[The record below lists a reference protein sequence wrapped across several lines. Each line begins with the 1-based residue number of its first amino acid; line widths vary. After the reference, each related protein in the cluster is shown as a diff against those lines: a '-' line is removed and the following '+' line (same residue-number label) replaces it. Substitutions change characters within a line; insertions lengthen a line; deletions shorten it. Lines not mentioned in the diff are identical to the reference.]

1 MYSVED
7 LLISHGY
14 KLSRNLPAPHEDNY
28 EGHQQARRGA
38 RAGHGLLNGCEDGPA
53 AFPHSGKSLGKGHVS
68 DSENSHR
75 IPRGHGQTQSA
86 SASRTS
92 EARFYH
98 PPVPAWS
105 SQPQTG
111 HNRAY
116 QGRQE
121 VSGLLG
127 PRDREDLEVRG
138 MAQAHSL
145 PIHVREGPWEVGR
158 RTENVMKKA
167 VWEELRM
174 AGPAEWQNVSLES
187 WNQPR
192 KLGRQMSDG
201 DGEKLFQDL
210 YPFVQGEHVLNSQS
224 KGKSQSL
231 PRVLC
236 PESLSCMEIPLP
248 LNDRHLPSVPKMPS
262 YPPNCAPHLEP
273 TRNSEK
279 GGSSVPLL
287 RPKFGRP
294 LKPPSYDSHQHS
306 RGGVENSDYPDSQ
319 QTDLCV
325 PHLTKTND
333 PRQELCAPDSGL
345 EPPVYVPPPSYR
357 SPPQHIANPYVEDAA
372 PRPVCGGRRQQEH
385 LTEKAGASCQLPS
398 GSLGT
403 GNEYGASPRSPRG
416 LHPQPRPTAALDGSV
431 LYIPFDDPRIRHIK
445 LAQPQG
451 FCEETKLDERLYSS
465 RPVTPPEPAR
475 GNTRHGGA
483 NFNPQSLKPLPG
495 GERGL
500 HFADPSP
507 RLLWGQLPRDG
518 ENGGFHDPRDHCTA
532 RGQRP
537 DVQGDQHRY
546 AEGQVS
552 FQDPQGEST
561 CDARTKLKMFET
573 GIQTKKSSKK
583 KMSETIF
590 CLVSIP
596 VKSESHLPDIDTNNN
611 DLKQSADKKNGLDK
625 SAALQEQSP
634 LSTSSTDLELQAL
647 TGSVPG
653 RTELRKQGLGG
664 PEDDKQTNDLRFIH
678 PTKHRE
684 LKDSGLW
691 PGHQYRDQQTQT
703 SFAEESR
710 SLQPLPAEKLGGPP
724 DAVLTP
730 KCVDPAVLSKPQGH
744 LALAPS
750 DQNQRP
756 NARPPKAQVSLSPSS
771 NSAFSRT
778 SSSLNQAPLPRAG
791 PSQPCGD
798 QPRGEVVKGETTG
811 PCNSQQLFGQFLL
824 KPVSRRPWDLIS
836 QLESFNKELQEEEE
850 ESGHSSS
857 GSSSGS
863 SSEHSDPEWLPAGPA
878 GAAPGSSAFREDS
891 WEMRVEEP
899 PRRSSREDPVLRS
912 GGVKSASE
920 RWSEEGKRGH
930 LCARPPSL
938 GPLQVGVS
946 RGEALLSADGSLM
959 TEKGNQELKNRIDEL
974 ALSPGPAKRTSSRL
988 SDTKPASPCDPAE
1001 LREPQESQKLSSV
1014 LNPVGLSKAV
1024 PPEAE
1029 SREERGAVVSLS
1041 LASKPRGLS
1050 APDLRSVGL
1059 TLAQGQS
1066 ADELEGA
1073 LGEAS
1078 AIEIPPNESL
1088 QARAARILGIEVAVE
1103 SLLPSARGTGQ
1114 SLPPKPDEGAHRP
1127 ASPGEESVSSPARA
1141 DGPTVSTDAF
1151 YGRRKCG
1158 WTKSPLFV
1166 GERDSARR
1174 ASRAPEHSGVDG
1186 ALPSNAPGPEP
1197 RPSPQEFTSFTHE
1210 DVATK
1215 PPFRST
1221 LFHVIERTP
1230 SVAGSEKRLRSTSKV
1245 IESLQEKLASPP
1257 RRADTDRLMRMKE
1270 VSSVSRMRLLS
1281 SRSGDSVEDAEELK
1295 AERGLG
1301 AQPGG
1306 LVTLNAGDM
1315 ARKAEP
1321 SLSVSKGVP
1330 SLEENGCPAAQ
1341 REQDVDQD
1349 FWCPDSY
1356 DPSRVERV

>member
-14 KLSRNLPAPHEDNY
+14 KPSRSLPAPHEDNC
-28 EGHQQARRGA
+28 EGRQQARTGA

-53 AFPHSGKSLGKGHVS
+53 AFPHSRTSLGKGHVS
-68 DSENSHR
+68 DSEKSRR
-75 IPRGHGQTQSA
+75 IPRVHGESQRA

-92 EARFYH
+92 EARFY

-105 SQPQTG
+105 SQPQTS
-111 HNRAY
+111 HDHAY
-116 QGRQE
+116 WRRRGQE

-127 PRDREDLEVRG
+127 PRDREDLEARG

-145 PIHVREGPWEVGR
+145 PHVREGPWEVGG

-167 VWEELRM
+167 VWEEELRM
-174 AGPAEWQNVSLES
+174 ASPAKWQNVSLES

-236 PESLSCMEIPLP
+236 PESLSCMEIPIP
-248 LNDRHLPSVPKMPS
+248 INDGHLPSIPKMPF
-262 YPPNCAPHLEP
+262 YPPNSAPNLES
-273 TRNSEK
+273 TRNPEK
-279 GGSSVPLL
+279 GGSSVPLP

-306 RGGVENSDYPDSQ
+306 RGGVENSDHADSQ
-319 QTDLCV
+319 QTELCV
-325 PHLTKTND
+325 SYLTKTND

-357 SPPQHIANPYVEDAA
+357 SPPQHISNPYVEDAA
-372 PRPVCGGRRQQEH
+372 PRPVCGGRRQQQH
-385 LTEKAGASCQLPS
+385 PTEKASASCQLLS

-403 GNEYGASPRSPRG
+403 GSEYGASPRSPRG
-416 LHPQPRPTAALDGSV
+416 LPPQPRPTTAYDGSV

-451 FCEETKLDERLYSS
+451 FCEETKLDERSYSS
-465 RPVTPPEPAR
+465 GPVTPSEPAR
-475 GNTRHGGA
+475 GNMQRGGA
-483 NFNPQSLKPLPG
+483 VLNPHSMKPPPG
-495 GERGL
+495 NGRGPL
-500 HFADPSP
+500 FADPST
-507 RLLWGQLPRDG
+507 RWLWGQLPRDG
-518 ENGGFHDPRDHCTA
+518 ENGGFPDARDHCVS
-532 RGQRP
+532 RGQQP
-537 DVQGDQHRY
+537 DVRGSQHGHT
-546 AEGQVS
+546 EGRVPS
-552 FQDPQGEST
+552 PQPQSKST
-561 CDARTKLKMFET
+561 CDTRTKLKTFET

-583 KMSETIF
+583 KMNETIF

-647 TGSVPG
+647 TGSMAG
-653 RTELRKQGLGG
+653 RTELQKQDLGEQ
-664 PEDDKQTNDLRFIH
+664 EDDKQTNDLRFIH

-684 LKDSGLW
+684 LKGSGLW

-703 SFAEESR
+703 SFTEESR
-710 SLQPLPAEKLGGPP
+710 SPQPLPGEKLGDSPN
-724 DAVLTP
+724 AVLTP
-730 KCVDPAVLSKPQGH
+730 DPGPASEAQVLM
-744 LALAPS
+744 ALTSS

-756 NARPPKAQVSLSPSS
+756 DACHLKGHVSLSPSS

-778 SSSLNQAPLPRAG
+778 SSSTNQAPRPGAG
-791 PSQPCGD
+791 QSQPCVHGHGRRASPT
-798 QPRGEVVKGETTG
+798 PRGEVVKGETTG
-811 PCNSQQLFGQFLL
+811 PCNSKQPFGQFLL

-850 ESGHSSS
+850 SSQ
-857 GSSSGS
+857 S
-863 SSEHSDPEWLPAGPA
+863 SSEDGEAERWQEGCADSIPK
-878 GAAPGSSAFREDS
+878 SSGFSEDS
-891 WEMRVEEP
+891 WETRVKEP
-899 PRRSSREDPVLRS
+899 PRRLVPEDPVFRS
-912 GGVKSASE
+912 GGVRSKSES
-920 RWSEEGKRGH
+920 WSEEQKPGP
-930 LCARPPSL
+930 LCVHPQSL
-938 GPLQVGVS
+938 GPWQVEDR
-946 RGEALLSADGSLM
+946 RGGALLSADGNSI
-959 TEKGNQELKNRIDEL
+959 TEKGSQEVKNRLNKL
-974 ALSPGPAKRTSSRL
+974 AVSPGPAKRRTSSRF
-988 SDTKPASPCDPAE
+988 SDTKPAPPSDPAE

-1014 LNPVGLSKAV
+1014 VNSVEVSKAV
-1024 PPEAE
+1024 RPKAE
-1029 SREERGAVVSLS
+1029 SEEERVPVVSLS

-1059 TLAQGQS
+1059 TPAQR
-1066 ADELEGA
+1066 ADELDGS
-1073 LGEAS
+1073 LREAS

-1103 SLLPSARGTGQ
+1103 SLLPSTRRTRQGQ
-1114 SLPPKPDEGAHRP
+1114 HLAPDESTHRP
-1127 ASPGEESVSSPARA
+1127 ESPREESVSSPARA
-1141 DGPTVSTDAF
+1141 DDPPVSTDAF

-1158 WTKSPLFV
+1158 WTESPLFV

-1174 ASRAPEHSGVDG
+1174 ASRASEHSVVDG
-1186 ALPSNAPGPEP
+1186 VVPSKAPGPEP
-1197 RPSPQEFTSFTHE
+1197 QPGPQEFKSFNHK
-1210 DVATK
+1210 DVGTK

-1221 LFHVIERTP
+1221 LFHFVERTP
-1230 SVAGSEKRLRSTSKV
+1230 SVAGLEKRLRSTSKV

-1257 RRADTDRLMRMKE
+1257 RRADPDRLMRMKE

-1281 SRSGDSVEDAEELK
+1281 SRSGEEEAEELK
-1295 AERGLG
+1295 AERGLE

-1306 LVTLNAGDM
+1306 LVSLNAGDL
-1315 ARKAEP
+1315 ARKAGP
-1321 SLSVSKGVP
+1321 SLSVSKGIL
-1330 SLEENGCPAAQ
+1330 SLEENGHPAAQ
-1341 REQDVDQD
+1341 REQDVDED
-1349 FWCPDSY
+1349 FRCPDSY